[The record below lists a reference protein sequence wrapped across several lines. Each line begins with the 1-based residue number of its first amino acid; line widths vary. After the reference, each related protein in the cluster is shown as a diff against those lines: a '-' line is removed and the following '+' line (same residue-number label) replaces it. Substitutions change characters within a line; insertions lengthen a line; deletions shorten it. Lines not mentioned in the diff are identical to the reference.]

1 MTLVLLMLGLVAVR
15 LLPGR
20 RGRRPEATPH
30 RLVLVHLL
38 VGLRAGQSVLGA
50 LQSAAAA
57 LPDDRGLSRVARV
70 ATVSGL
76 LEAVP
81 TADDGLRPVIVQLAR
96 AQRSGAPL
104 AGTVRRLI
112 DDDLAERRA
121 ARLARARSLPTR
133 LMVPVTVLMLP
144 GLVLLLYAPA
154 LMGAFTQLTG
164 GTWQ

>member
-1 MTLVLLMLGLVAVR
+1 MTLAIVMLGLMAVR
-15 LLPGR
+15 LLPRR
-20 RGRRPEATPH
+20 RGPRPEAIPN
-30 RLVLVHLL
+30 RLVLVHILL
-38 VGLRAGQSVLGA
+38 GLRAGQSVLGA
-50 LQSAAAA
+50 LQGAAAA
-57 LPDDRGLSRVARV
+57 LPEDRALSRVARV

-76 LEAVP
+76 VEAMP
-81 TADDGLRPVIVQLAR
+81 HADDRLRPVIVQLVR

-144 GLVLLLYAPA
+144 GLVVLLYAPA